1 MPPLSRPASQRSSA
15 TASHAVR
22 SNSVRL
28 NVGRL
33 MEYSELHLAKAVHS
47 DHPREA
53 QLASRLRD
61 DVSLYSSWE
70 QSHGRL
76 MRHVAA
82 EGRPAAQMV
91 ELRKIAFSTLH
102 RKAPFEYLRDRHITG
117 APRRL
122 LIQRLFGSQHY
133 GRTLVREHA
142 AYISSA
148 CSYMCADSLCGDLLG
163 DEAFCEALTAYES
176 AYAEYYR
183 GYCDSLLADSSED
196 VPLQSLLPYL
206 RYQLKVIRDHLLA
219 GAPQKSDFKQ
229 LQSLYAAGGDT
240 QRLPVLDLN
249 LLT

>member
-1 MPPLSRPASQRSSA
+1 
-15 TASHAVR
+15 
-22 SNSVRL
+22 
-28 NVGRL
+28 

-82 EGRPAAQMV
+82 EARPAGQMI
-91 ELRKIAFSTLH
+91 ELRKVAFSTLH
-102 RKAPFEYLRDRHITG
+102 RKAPFEYLRDRHVTG
-117 APRRL
+117 TARRL

-183 GYCDSLLADSSED
+183 AYCDSLLAETSDD

-240 QRLPVLDLN
+240 QKLPVLDLN
-249 LLT
+249 LLP